1 MSSNCQEFNELLL
14 DLAYDELDEETS
26 QRLHQHKDSCED
38 CKSAFEALMGV
49 RTVAQQMV
57 PPPIPDHFDAAI
69 LELARKK
76 ASALSAANDTLSV
89 ADPAGTS
96 PVARPAS
103 LFERLQGFIFRPM
116 VLGTGL
122 AAAAAVFA
130 VVSLKTQS
138 HNTMLEPMNGTPFVG
153 AVPMEKEALPDEQT
167 APASPTNQGMEAD
180 AADVTATSREKLPSL
195 KGAVPSRNRV
205 QKAGPGYAPLYNATD
220 RTAPKSRDV
229 ASSAPRASSPE
240 TTPGANIEN
249 IRKNPADMLKRTP
262 DAPAADQ
269 KMEAKRKAAPAG
281 SSKPET
287 TRSSKT
293 RKKSVSIAQKS
304 RTMDDLDGLA
314 EPVSA
319 SGAMP
324 RSSDEALEDADM
336 AEESSG
342 TPAPATS
349 EFEAGLSA
357 YRSGNC
363 QAAIGHFRV
372 LLDDAN
378 GSGNQLAV
386 ATHYMASCEKRTG
399 RCGQAVIHFEHLFT
413 AYPRYSNRSEA
424 LFEAANCHMKLG
436 HNDRAKALLEELSMD
451 PEWRNKA
458 EKLLKKM

>member
-49 RTVAQQMV
+49 RAVARKME

-76 ASALSAANDTLSV
+76 ASAPSAANNALSV
-89 ADPAGTS
+89 ADPAGAS
-96 PVARPAS
+96 PVARATS
-103 LFERLQGFIFRPM
+103 LLERLQAFIFRPM
-116 VLGTGL
+116 VLGAGL

-138 HNTMLEPMNGTPFVG
+138 HNTMLEPLDDTPFVG
-153 AVPMEKEALPDEQT
+153 AVPMEKEALPDEHT
-167 APASPTNQGMEAD
+167 VPASPTNQGMEAD
-180 AADVTATSREKLPSL
+180 AADATAASREMPPARE
-195 KGAVPSRNRV
+195 GAAPGRNRV
-205 QKAGPGYAPLYNATD
+205 QKAGPGYAPLYNATNK
-220 RTAPKSRDV
+220 TAPKSKGV
-229 ASSAPRASSPE
+229 TSGAPRASSSA
-240 TTPGANIEN
+240 TTAGTTVEN
-249 IRKNPADMLKRTP
+249 IRKNPADMLRRTP

-269 KMEAKRKAAPAG
+269 KMEAESKAAPSG
-281 SSKPET
+281 SSRPET
-287 TRSSKT
+287 TRSSKS
-293 RKKSVSIAQKS
+293 RKKSVSIARKS

-319 SGAMP
+319 GGAMP
-324 RSSDEALEDADM
+324 RNSDEALEDADM
-336 AEESSG
+336 AEESSS

-363 QAAIGHFRV
+363 QDAIGHFRAV
-372 LLDDAN
+372 LDDAN
-378 GSGNQLAV
+378 GSVNQLAI

-413 AYPRYSNRSEA
+413 SYPRYSNRSEA

-436 HNDRAKALLEELSMD
+436 HDDRARALLEELSMD
-451 PEWRNKA
+451 PEWRNRA

>member
-14 DLAYDELDEETS
+14 DLAYDELDEETAH
-26 QRLHQHKDSCED
+26 RLHQHKDSCED

-49 RTVAQQMV
+49 RAVARQMV

-76 ASALSAANDTLSV
+76 ASALSTANDALSGAV
-89 ADPAGTS
+89 PASTV
-96 PVARPAS
+96 PVARTAS
-103 LFERLQGFIFRPM
+103 LFERLQAFIFKPM

-138 HNTMLEPMNGTPFVG
+138 HNTMLEPMDGTPFIG
-153 AVPMEKEALPDEQT
+153 AVPMEKEALPEEQAAPDSLIHDET
-167 APASPTNQGMEAD
+167 EAN
-180 AADVTATSREKLPSL
+180 AADVTAERREMIEAQE
-195 KGAVPSRNRV
+195 GAVTSRNRV
-205 QKAGPGYAPLYNATD
+205 QKAGPGYTPLYDAADKAT
-220 RTAPKSRDV
+220 PKSKGV
-229 ASSAPRASSPE
+229 ARRAPRASTPI
-240 TTPGANIEN
+240 TTTEANVES
-249 IRKNPADMLKRTP
+249 IRKNPADLLKRTP

-269 KMEAKRKAAPAG
+269 EMEAESKAAPSS
-281 SSKPET
+281 SSKSES

-293 RKKSVSIAQKS
+293 RKKSVSITKKS
-304 RTMDDLDGLA
+304 RTMDDMDGLA

-319 SGAMP
+319 GGAMP
-324 RSSDEALEDADM
+324 RNSDDALEEADM
-336 AEESSG
+336 SKESSG

-349 EFEAGLSA
+349 EFEAGLSE
-357 YRSGNC
+357 YQSGNC

-372 LLDDAN
+372 FLDDAN
-378 GSGNQLAV
+378 ASGNQVAV

-413 AYPRYSNRSEA
+413 SYPRYGNRSEA

-436 HNDRAKALLEELSMD
+436 HDERAKFLLEELSMD
-451 PEWRNKA
+451 PVWRKKA